1 MKFLLGFLIASS
13 LQTIWALDFVCP
25 PILAH
30 PTATFK
36 AETFTD
42 GKKSDDWHFLKW
54 WESRGGILIRNS
66 LPGENKRIFI
76 KKPEY
81 KDVVIRFDFQFRG
94 AEEIRLVT
102 GGGGSYNF
110 GVHIRQNR
118 FRVRTADDKNI
129 PHFPTIL
136 GECPFRF
143 KEGKWYRM
151 QVELVNDYILARL
164 DAQHFVVG
172 KHPILNRKREY
183 FAFQVDKSSAAFD
196 NVGIWHAEEKEDWRA
211 TITTLIQKQSNRPW
225 IKRSPDEEL
234 KDLKM
239 ITIDRTYRSDA
250 QYRAAVS
257 RHEQLKALAKKKY
270 PAAFRTPKEAQK
282 SVANSKLKLREN
294 NPDYKQ
300 SVNAINKAKRREV
313 KYLEENMEQL
323 RELSNSQYPAALER
337 ARIQQTKTDSS
348 FRMLVAQREKL
359 QRDLYKAYPQLN
371 FSDKDA
377 VEDRRKTHANLRVSD
392 PSFLNLQ
399 HEIAQAW
406 RARCDYLLKVEPRL
420 QMLSDMIKQNRSKD
434 K

>member
-1 MKFLLGFLIASS
+1 MKFLFGFLIASS
-13 LQTIWALDFVCP
+13 LQTIWALDLVYP
-25 PILAH
+25 PILAD
-30 PTATFK
+30 PNTTFK
-36 AETFTD
+36 TETFTD

-54 WESRGGILIRNS
+54 WESRGGILVRNS

-110 GVHIRQNR
+110 GIHIHQNR
-118 FRVRTADDKNI
+118 FRVKTADDKNV

-136 GECPFRF
+136 GECPFGF
-143 KEGKWYRM
+143 EEGKWYRM
-151 QVELVNDYILARL
+151 QVELINDHILVRL
-164 DAQHFVVG
+164 GAKHFVVG

-196 NVGIWHAEEKEDWRA
+196 NVGIWHAKEKKDWRT
-211 TITTLIQKQSNRPW
+211 TITKLIQKQSSRPW
-225 IKRSPDEEL
+225 VRRSPDEEL

-239 ITIDRTYRSDA
+239 ITIDQTYRSDA
-250 QYRAAVS
+250 QYRAVVS

-270 PAAFRTPKEAQK
+270 PAAYRTSKEAQK
-282 SVANSKLKLREN
+282 SVANLRLKLREN
-294 NPDYKQ
+294 NPDYRQ
-300 SVNAINKAKRREV
+300 SVNAINKAKRMEV
-313 KYLEENMEQL
+313 RYLEESMGQL
-323 RELSNSQYPAALER
+323 KELSSSRYPAALER
-337 ARIQQTKTDSS
+337 TRIKYAMKDSD
-348 FRMLVAQREKL
+348 FRILVAQREKL

-371 FSDKDA
+371 FSDKDV
-377 VEDRRKTHANLRVSD
+377 VEDRRKTHANLRASD
-392 PSFLNLQ
+392 PAFLNLQ

-406 RARCDYLLKVEPRL
+406 RARSDYLLKVEPRL
-420 QMLSDMIKQNRSKD
+420 QVLSNLIKQNRSKE

>member
-1 MKFLLGFLIASS
+1 VKFLFGFLIASS
-13 LQTIWALDFVCP
+13 LQTIWALDLVCP

-30 PTATFK
+30 PIATFK

-54 WESRGGILIRNS
+54 WESRGGILVRNS

-81 KDVVIRFDFQFRG
+81 KDVVIRFDFQFLG

-136 GECPFRF
+136 GECTFRF

-151 QVELVNDYILARL
+151 QVELFNDHILVRL
-164 DAQHFVVG
+164 DAKHFVVG
-172 KHPILNRKREY
+172 KHPTLNRKREY

-196 NVGIWHAEEKEDWRA
+196 NVGIWHAKEKKDWRA

-225 IKRSPDEEL
+225 VRRSPDKEL

-250 QYRAAVS
+250 EYRAVVS

-270 PAAFRTPKEAQK
+270 PAAYRTSKEAQK
-282 SVANSKLKLREN
+282 SVANSRLKLREN
-294 NPDYKQ
+294 NPDYRQ
-300 SVNAINKAKRREV
+300 SVNAINKAKRMEV

-323 RELSNSQYPAALER
+323 KELSKSQYPAALER
-337 ARIQQTKTDSS
+337 ARIQQTMKDSS
-348 FRMLVAQREKL
+348 FRILVSHREKL

-371 FSDKDA
+371 FSDED
-377 VEDRRKTHANLRVSD
+377 VTEDRRKTHANLRASD
-392 PSFLNLQ
+392 PAFVDLQ

-406 RARCDYLLKVEPRL
+406 RARSDYLLKVEPRL
-420 QMLSDMIKQNRSKD
+420 QVLSDLIKQNRSKD